1 MSKQIG
7 DGPISR
13 REMLRGAAALSAGA
27 LVGFPSIVPSSAL
40 GTDGAVAPSNRLA
53 LGVIGCGGRGMADT
67 NEFLN
72 FPETQLV
79 ALCDVDERQITSGE
93 KSDAVR
99 KKAGDEKSL
108 KVHRNYREIAARKDI
123 DIMLVATPDHW
134 HALASCEG

>member
-99 KKAGDEKSL
+99 KKAGDEK
-108 KVHRNYREIAARKDI
+108 
-123 DIMLVATPDHW
+123 
-134 HALASCEG
+134 